1 MFGGI
6 EMKDTVNISINGTE
20 KSKNE
25 IIYNNVMEELN
36 QEEQVKYL
44 KLKVTRLELEM
55 KNKMVALILILSS
68 IIGFSIGIYFLIL
81 NLNK

>member
-1 MFGGI
+1 
-6 EMKDTVNISINGTE
+6 MKDTVNISINGTE

-44 KLKVTRLELEM
+44 KSKVTRLELEM
-55 KNKMVALILILSS
+55 KNKMVALILIL
-68 IIGFSIGIYFLIL
+68 FQ
-81 NLNK
+81 